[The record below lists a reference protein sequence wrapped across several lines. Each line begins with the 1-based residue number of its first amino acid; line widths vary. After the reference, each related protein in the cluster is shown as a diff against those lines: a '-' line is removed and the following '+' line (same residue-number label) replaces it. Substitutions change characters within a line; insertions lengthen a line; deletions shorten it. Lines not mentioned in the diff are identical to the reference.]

1 MNKFYYLP
9 KIKFLVYIIFY
20 LISIELAIS
29 QTSTNKIISNLENA
43 FNDRDYTLIKKIFEE
58 KESSKITS
66 RLKQIIDDFPNS
78 KWTIKEKESAT
89 SDKKS
94 ALVNISGSKLING
107 REYVLDSNFNYHYL
121 LKNGKIQNG
130 SIKNHLTT
138 IRNDNNLLDIN
149 FSIPNSVL
157 TGSNYDID
165 IIVNNQLEENIL
177 AGGIKS
183 HQIDSIFEQ
192 SIPLEPLVS
201 GGIFKVTRAP
211 IQPGIQVWTGII
223 AYPKGLISFT
233 KSVNIIDEL

>member
-9 KIKFLVYIIFY
+9 RIKFLVYIFFY
-20 LISIELAIS
+20 LISIELAIG
-29 QTSTNKIISNLENA
+29 QTSTNKIISKLENA
-43 FNDRDYTLIKKIFEE
+43 LNERDYTLIKKIFEE
-58 KESSKITS
+58 KESSKMTS
-66 RLKQIIDDFPNS
+66 RLKKIINDFPNS
-78 KWTIKEKESAT
+78 EWSIKEKESIT
-89 SDKKS
+89 SKKKY
-94 ALVNISGSKLING
+94 ALVNISGSKIING
-107 REYVLDSNFNYHYL
+107 REYILDSNFNYHYS

-149 FSIPNSVL
+149 FSIPNNVL

-165 IIVNNQLEENIL
+165 IIVNNLLEENIL

-192 SIPLEPLVS
+192 SITLEPLVS

-211 IQPGIQVWTGII
+211 IQSGIQVWTGII

-233 KSVNIIDEL
+233 KTVNVIDEF